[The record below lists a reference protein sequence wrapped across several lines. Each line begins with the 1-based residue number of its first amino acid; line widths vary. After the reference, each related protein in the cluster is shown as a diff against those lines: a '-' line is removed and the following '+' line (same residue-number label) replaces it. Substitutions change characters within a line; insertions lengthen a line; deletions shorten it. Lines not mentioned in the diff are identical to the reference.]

1 MQLNGQDGHSSTK
14 LSDPKDKLG
23 ENLISREEYEEL
35 SAKFRKPNGEEMQ
48 PNEVPG
54 YYTRKVK
61 YGIKTVNDFIMK
73 LRKTAVC
80 DKFFQQNNLDFSGLR
95 ELFQKLFQVTR
106 NELQKDDLLGN
117 DDELGHNMIQISNF
131 VMYNLHSEFF
141 YNPD

>member
-1 MQLNGQDGHSSTK
+1 
-14 LSDPKDKLG
+14 
-23 ENLISREEYEEL
+23 
-35 SAKFRKPNGEEMQ
+35 MQ

-95 ELFQKLFQVTR
+95 ELFQKLFEVTR
-106 NELQKDDLLGN
+106 NEL
-117 DDELGHNMIQISNF
+117 
-131 VMYNLHSEFF
+131 
-141 YNPD
+141 